1 MFDLDESQIRK
12 IYHDIT
18 CLWETDNK
26 NLAQRLLDFSA
37 RLLCI
42 SANPPDADT
51 PAVYILGWPEDKG
64 ERHLGRRPFAAILSL
79 PPCP

>member
-1 MFDLDESQIRK
+1 MCDLEEQEIRR

-26 NLAQRLLDFSA
+26 NSAQRLLDLGA

-51 PAVYILGWPEDKG
+51 PAVYILGWPEGKG
-64 ERHLGRRPFAAILSL
+64 EVPLEIKRYGI
-79 PPCP
+79 